1 MSALGI
7 QAWALLLSGVRIG
20 SWHSNVVE
28 LLEVLRVLGNS
39 YRLASVGGSSCVF
52 LGRFALGFFRTVV
65 AANTGKLTW
74 RMTALQALRGFRIRN
89 ATLNIARH
97 RFG

>member
-39 YRLASVGGSSCVF
+39 YRLASMGGSSCVF
-52 LGRFALGFFRTVV
+52 LSRFTLGFFTTVV

-74 RMTALQALRGFRIRN
+74 RIPALQALRGLRIRN
-89 ATLNIARH
+89 ATSNLARH